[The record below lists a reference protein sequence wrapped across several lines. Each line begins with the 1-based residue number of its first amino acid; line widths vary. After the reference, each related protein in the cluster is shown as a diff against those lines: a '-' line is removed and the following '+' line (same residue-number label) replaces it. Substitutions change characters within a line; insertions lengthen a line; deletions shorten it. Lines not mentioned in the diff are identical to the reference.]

1 MSSKLSIGLV
11 EFIGTFIFLSVILTI
26 AGPSSKSYAPL
37 AIGLALTV
45 AVLFAWNISGGHM
58 NPAVTFMS
66 YVNGS
71 VDLSTSVVYVAAQLL
86 GAYAAVVFGKYIV

>member
-1 MSSKLSIGLV
+1 MSSNLGIFLA

-26 AGPSSKSYAPL
+26 ASSNAKSYAPL

-45 AVLFAWNISGGHM
+45 AVLFAWDLSGGHL

-66 YVNGS
+66 YMNGS
-71 VDLSTSVVYVAAQLL
+71 TSGMKALVYVVAQLL
-86 GAYAAVVFGKYIV
+86 GAYAAITFRNYIR